1 MEIAFIIIPIETQA
15 EQDEKIN
22 EISSLTE
29 SAGAKVI
36 GYKCVKINRI
46 IPSTYIGKGKAEEIK
61 ECCKRLEANLVI
73 FDGDL
78 TPSQTLNLSEALG
91 DIKVIDRTTLI
102 LDIFASRARSSEGK
116 VQVEL
121 AQLKYIYPRLK
132 GKGAALSRLG
142 GGIGT
147 RGPGESKLESDRR
160 HIRRR
165 INFLEERLN
174 ELEKRRL
181 LQGDR
186 RNKNGMLKVALV
198 GYTNTGKSTLI
209 NALTGSDV
217 LAENK
222 LFATLDPTTKK
233 LNLGEFTVLISDT
246 VGFIKNI
253 PTTLIEAFKSTLETA
268 IDADYVIVVCDAL
281 TDWQMQLET
290 TNLMLD
296 ELNSKSERLIVFN
309 KCESIEDF
317 SAYPTDAIFIS
328 AKEER
333 GLDGLLVKIRSYF
346 KQNYTKLTLK
356 ISYNNLSNFHSLNK
370 YIEFAQFEYVN
381 DGMIANIIVNNKN
394 ITKFDKFK

>member
-1 MEIAFIIIPIETQA
+1 MEIAFLIIPIESQS
-15 EQDEKIN
+15 EQDEKVN

-29 SAGAKVI
+29 SAGANVI
-36 GYKCVKINRI
+36 GYQCVKINKI

-61 ECCKRLEANLVI
+61 QRCEDLGVNLVV

-78 TPSQTLNLSEALG
+78 TPSQTLNLSEILG
-91 DIKVIDRTTLI
+91 DIKVVDRTTLI
-102 LDIFASRARSSEGK
+102 LDIFASRAKSSEGK

-165 INFLEERLN
+165 INFLEDRLK

-198 GYTNTGKSTLI
+198 GYTNTGKSTLL

-222 LFATLDPTTKK
+222 LFATL
-233 LNLGEFTVLISDT
+233 
-246 VGFIKNI
+246 
-253 PTTLIEAFKSTLETA
+253 
-268 IDADYVIVVCDAL
+268 
-281 TDWQMQLET
+281 
-290 TNLMLD
+290 
-296 ELNSKSERLIVFN
+296 
-309 KCESIEDF
+309 
-317 SAYPTDAIFIS
+317 
-328 AKEER
+328 
-333 GLDGLLVKIRSYF
+333 
-346 KQNYTKLTLK
+346 
-356 ISYNNLSNFHSLNK
+356 
-370 YIEFAQFEYVN
+370 
-381 DGMIANIIVNNKN
+381 
-394 ITKFDKFK
+394 